1 MLYNHVNPK
10 GDKQVTFTEYLKTA
24 RDGDKNAYGML
35 CNDSADGLY
44 AIAYL
49 TLNTSE
55 DAEEAVRGAFSD
67 GFSAINRI
75 KDRGHLRAWLAREL
89 TKHIV
94 NRLKQYRA
102 EGEPTPEDTDAR
114 RIFSQ
119 LSGLDRLVCS
129 LSLTYGYDSHEISII
144 TGLTEEAVARKLEIS
159 DKKLGAQKAAVS
171 RCIMGCKAPESLYT
185 TEKPRLIPFNPP
197 PYVTQTIDINNEATE
212 TPSTAKKIEFSDIS
226 EKPHPAQEQMSATTH
241 ETPAETEISA
251 ENKAEK
257 IEFSD
262 ISEKTQPVQEQANTT
277 THETPAEAE
286 IPTENKAEKIEFSDI
301 SEKPQ
306 SVWEQA
312 SAETHETP
320 AEAEIP
326 TENKAEKIEFSDI
339 SEKPQSPQE
348 QTSAATH
355 ETPADAEIP
364 AENKAEKIEFSDIS
378 EKPHP
383 AQEQMSATTHETPA
397 EAEIPAENKAQ
408 SPQEQASAEKHSSPR
423 EIDARMFIGIISA
436 QHIKGGEFLQLM
448 GNTRISNSAYREI
461 EQNPNLTKERLITL
475 LEELGLTTADYYKLL
490 TAVKQRNGHIAHEND
505 SDTRSFTPEESAEL
519 QKKENETVRAAA
531 QPVPT
536 RANAEK
542 SEKPE
547 EVRPAKPRVIEPEDK
562 PSESVPKE
570 NADPLS
576 VTTILGSLGK
586 EPEEI
591 LPAKPRVIEPE
602 DKPSESVPKGNAD
615 PLSVT
620 TILGS
625 LGKEPEEV
633 RPAKPRVIEP
643 EDKPSESVPKEN
655 ADPLSVTTIL
665 GSLGKEPEEVRPA
678 KPRVIEPEDK
688 PSESV
693 PEKKAAEEPPEQ
705 PYRPDFDASSIA
717 LTTEIDEPIMPDEP
731 VAPAKPKV
739 LAPPEPPR
747 VENPLVTEINENEE
761 REKYKSNEFFY
772 DDNAYEAG
780 INNGKIIFCAVCAV
794 LLIAGSFGIRYAR
807 TGSFIPT
814 EKPAV
819 STDSP
824 ENSAEIDPSAI
835 VTDDDVKA
843 AVNKLTLREQKNN
856 LDEYYSGGA
865 YENPLKNDV
874 IEIGD
879 VMYLYSKN
887 TLRAVE
893 LNEENPALIGEAEL
907 SENGDFIGFTANE
920 KYVYAISETAQT
932 ETERKGVTVE
942 IYDEKLNLLNTY
954 KQDGSYDDILVGNE
968 TLTLFTSLNTFG
980 EENALPTYEFN
991 GKSCILT
998 REDIEI
1004 PENIA
1009 YNSFSVF
1016 GTISADEVRA
1026 QAVLGGYDSYA
1037 ITSRDSFTL
1046 LIPDFNKTYAL
1057 KYRIIGLNAELQS
1070 QESFDGECF
1079 GKNCADSSGN
1089 IFVTYDS
1096 AAGCTKIQKKINGE
1110 YVSIGSLGA
1119 GERLSGVSFSG
1130 DLVYIVTTSANGAA
1144 TLYCGDTSGSAL
1156 AEITPDPDAVYTR
1169 RLSGYKNDLIGLSA
1183 IAGENGERT
1192 GLRLN
1197 VYGYDGKLEELYGT
1211 DITVDEKTAPEYAR
1225 YLSGDA
1231 EKNSSLIAVG
1241 DGYVAVSC
1249 VYFDGV
1255 SEIER
1260 FLCFKDT
1267 GESFETAADIMLFDI
1282 QSDYRCLSIRN
1293 EILYIVTDSTI
1304 VTVDIESG
1312 NATGYFPYE
1321 K

>member
-55 DAEEAVRGAFSD
+55 DAEEAVRSAFSD

-102 EGEPTPEDTDAR
+102 EGEPAPEDTDAH

-129 LSLTYGYDSHEISII
+129 LKLTYGYDSHEISII
-144 TGLTEEAVARKLEIS
+144 TGLPEEAVARKLENS

-197 PYVTQTIDINNEATE
+197 PYVTQTIDINNEAAE

-226 EKPHPAQEQMSATTH
+226 EKPHPAQEQMSA
-241 ETPAETEISA
+241 AA
-251 ENKAEK
+251 LK
-257 IEFSD
+257 
-262 ISEKTQPVQEQANTT
+262 
-277 THETPAEAE
+277 TPAEAE

-306 SVWEQA
+306 SVQEQA
-312 SAETHETP
+312 SAAARETP
-320 AEAEIP
+320 AE
-326 TENKAEKIEFSDI
+326 T
-339 SEKPQSPQE
+339 
-348 QTSAATH
+348 
-355 ETPADAEIP
+355 EIP

-383 AQEQMSATTHETPA
+383 AQEQMSAATLETPA
-397 EAEIPAENKAQ
+397 ETEIPTENKAK
-408 SPQEQASAEKHSSPR
+408 STQEQASAEKHNAPR

-475 LEELGLTTADYYKLL
+475 LEESGLTTADYYKLL

-542 SEKPE
+542 AEKPE
-547 EVRPAKPRVIEPEDK
+547 EI
-562 PSESVPKE
+562 
-570 NADPLS
+570 
-576 VTTILGSLGK
+576 
-586 EPEEI
+586 
-591 LPAKPRVIEPE
+591 
-602 DKPSESVPKGNAD
+602 
-615 PLSVT
+615 
-620 TILGS
+620 
-625 LGKEPEEV
+625 
-633 RPAKPRVIEP
+633 
-643 EDKPSESVPKEN
+643 
-655 ADPLSVTTIL
+655 
-665 GSLGKEPEEVRPA
+665 RPA

-747 VENPLVTEINENEE
+747 VENPLVTEINENED

-772 DDNAYEAG
+772 DDNAYEPG
-780 INNGKIIFCAVCAV
+780 VNNGKIIFCAVCAV
-794 LLIAGSFGIRYAR
+794 LLIAGSFGIRYAQ
-807 TGSFIPT
+807 TGSFVPT

-856 LDEYYSGGA
+856 LDEYYSGRA

-874 IEIGD
+874 VEIGD

-920 KYVYAISETAQT
+920 KYVYALFETAQT
-932 ETERKGVTVE
+932 ETERKGVSVA

-968 TLTLFTSLNTFG
+968 TLTLFTLLNTFG
-980 EENALPTYEFN
+980 EENALPSYEFD

-1004 PENIA
+1004 PENVA
-1009 YNSFSVF
+1009 YNGFSVF

-1089 IFVTYDS
+1089 IFVAYDS

-1130 DLVYIVTTSANGAA
+1130 DLVYIVTTSADGTA

-1156 AEITPDPDAVYTR
+1156 AEITPDPDAVYTH
-1169 RLSGYKNDLIGLSA
+1169 RLSGYKNDLIGLLA

-1260 FLCFKDT
+1260 FLCFKDM
-1267 GESFETAADIMLFDI
+1267 GESFETSADIMLFDI

-1293 EILYIVTDSTI
+1293 GILYIVTDSTI

-1312 NATGYFPYE
+1312 NATGYFPYGE
-1321 K
+1321 

>member
-55 DAEEAVRGAFSD
+55 DAEEAVRSAFSD

-94 NRLKQYRA
+94 NRLKQYRT
-102 EGEPTPEDTDAR
+102 EGEPAPEDTDAH

-129 LSLTYGYDSHEISII
+129 LKLTYGYDSHEISII
-144 TGLTEEAVARKLEIS
+144 TGLPEEAVARKLENS

-197 PYVTQTIDINNEATE
+197 PYVTQTIDINNEAAE

-226 EKPHPAQEQMSATTH
+226 EKPHPAQEQMSA
-241 ETPAETEISA
+241 AA
-251 ENKAEK
+251 R
-257 IEFSD
+257 
-262 ISEKTQPVQEQANTT
+262 
-277 THETPAEAE
+277 ETPAEAE
-286 IPTENKAEKIEFSDI
+286 IT
-301 SEKPQ
+301 
-306 SVWEQA
+306 
-312 SAETHETP
+312 
-320 AEAEIP
+320 
-326 TENKAEKIEFSDI
+326 
-339 SEKPQSPQE
+339 
-348 QTSAATH
+348 
-355 ETPADAEIP
+355 

-383 AQEQMSATTHETPA
+383 AQEQMSAAARETPA
-397 EAEIPAENKAQ
+397 ETEIPAENKAEKIEFSDISEKPQ
-408 SPQEQASAEKHSSPR
+408 PPQEQMSAAALETPAETEIPTENKAKPPQEQASAEKHNAPR

-475 LEELGLTTADYYKLL
+475 LEESGLTTADYYKLL

-531 QPVPT
+531 RPVPT

-542 SEKPE
+542 AEKPE
-547 EVRPAKPRVIEPEDK
+547 EIRPAKPRVIEP
-562 PSESVPKE
+562 V
-570 NADPLS
+570 
-576 VTTILGSLGK
+576 
-586 EPEEI
+586 
-591 LPAKPRVIEPE
+591 
-602 DKPSESVPKGNAD
+602 
-615 PLSVT
+615 
-620 TILGS
+620 
-625 LGKEPEEV
+625 
-633 RPAKPRVIEP
+633 
-643 EDKPSESVPKEN
+643 DKPSESVPKEN

-678 KPRVIEPEDK
+678 KPRGIEPEDK

-705 PYRPDFDASSIA
+705 PYHPDFDASSIA

-747 VENPLVTEINENEE
+747 VENPLVTEINENED

-772 DDNAYEAG
+772 DDNAYEPG
-780 INNGKIIFCAVCAV
+780 VNNGKIIFCAVCAV
-794 LLIAGSFGIRYAR
+794 LLIAGSFGIRYAQ
-807 TGSFIPT
+807 TGSFVPT

-856 LDEYYSGGA
+856 LDEYYSGRA

-874 IEIGD
+874 VEIGD

-920 KYVYAISETAQT
+920 KYVYALFETAQT
-932 ETERKGVTVE
+932 ETERKGVSVA

-980 EENALPTYEFN
+980 EENALPSYEFD

-1004 PENIA
+1004 PENVA
-1009 YNSFSVF
+1009 YNGFSVF

-1089 IFVTYDS
+1089 IFVAYDS

-1110 YVSIGSLGA
+1110 YVSIGSLGE

-1130 DLVYIVTTSANGAA
+1130 DLVYIVTTSADGAA

-1156 AEITPDPDAVYTR
+1156 AEITPDPDAVYTH
-1169 RLSGYKNDLIGLSA
+1169 RLSGYKNDLIGLLA

-1197 VYGYDGKLEELYGT
+1197 VYGYAGKLEELYGT

-1267 GESFETAADIMLFDI
+1267 GEGFEAAADIMLFDI

-1293 EILYIVTDSTI
+1293 GILYIVTDSTI

-1312 NATGYFPYE
+1312 NATGYFPYGE
-1321 K
+1321 

>member
-55 DAEEAVRGAFSD
+55 DAEEAVRSAFSD

-102 EGEPTPEDTDAR
+102 EGEPTPEDTDAH

-129 LSLTYGYDSHEISII
+129 LKLTYGYDSHEISII
-144 TGLTEEAVARKLEIS
+144 TGLPEEAVARKLENS

-197 PYVTQTIDINNEATE
+197 PYVTQTIDINNEAAE

-226 EKPHPAQEQMSATTH
+226 EKPHPAQEQMSA
-241 ETPAETEISA
+241 AA
-251 ENKAEK
+251 LK
-257 IEFSD
+257 
-262 ISEKTQPVQEQANTT
+262 
-277 THETPAEAE
+277 TPAEAE

-306 SVWEQA
+306 SVQEQA
-312 SAETHETP
+312 SAAARETP
-320 AEAEIP
+320 AE
-326 TENKAEKIEFSDI
+326 T
-339 SEKPQSPQE
+339 
-348 QTSAATH
+348 
-355 ETPADAEIP
+355 EIP

-383 AQEQMSATTHETPA
+383 AQEQMSAATLETPA
-397 EAEIPAENKAQ
+397 ETEIPTENKAK
-408 SPQEQASAEKHSSPR
+408 STQEQASAEKHNAPR

-475 LEELGLTTADYYKLL
+475 LEESGLTTADYYKLL

-542 SEKPE
+542 AEKPE
-547 EVRPAKPRVIEPEDK
+547 EI
-562 PSESVPKE
+562 
-570 NADPLS
+570 
-576 VTTILGSLGK
+576 
-586 EPEEI
+586 
-591 LPAKPRVIEPE
+591 
-602 DKPSESVPKGNAD
+602 
-615 PLSVT
+615 
-620 TILGS
+620 
-625 LGKEPEEV
+625 
-633 RPAKPRVIEP
+633 
-643 EDKPSESVPKEN
+643 
-655 ADPLSVTTIL
+655 
-665 GSLGKEPEEVRPA
+665 RPA

-747 VENPLVTEINENEE
+747 VENPLVTEINENED

-772 DDNAYEAG
+772 DDNAYEPG
-780 INNGKIIFCAVCAV
+780 VNNGKIIFCAVCAV
-794 LLIAGSFGIRYAR
+794 LLIAGSFGIRYAQ
-807 TGSFIPT
+807 TGSFVPT

-856 LDEYYSGGA
+856 LDEYYSGRA

-874 IEIGD
+874 VEIGD

-920 KYVYAISETAQT
+920 KYVYALFETAQS
-932 ETERKGVTVE
+932 ETERKGVSVA

-968 TLTLFTSLNTFG
+968 TLTLFTLLNTFG
-980 EENALPTYEFN
+980 EENALPSYEFD

-1004 PENIA
+1004 PENVA
-1009 YNSFSVF
+1009 YNGFSVF

-1089 IFVTYDS
+1089 IFVAYDS

-1130 DLVYIVTTSANGAA
+1130 DLVYIVTTSADGTA

-1156 AEITPDPDAVYTR
+1156 AEITPDPDAVYTH
-1169 RLSGYKNDLIGLSA
+1169 RLSGYKNDLIGLLA

-1260 FLCFKDT
+1260 FLCFKDM
-1267 GESFETAADIMLFDI
+1267 GESFETSADIMLFDI

-1293 EILYIVTDSTI
+1293 GILYIVTDSTI

-1312 NATGYFPYE
+1312 NATGYFPYGE
-1321 K
+1321 

>member
-55 DAEEAVRGAFSD
+55 DAEEAVRSAFSD

-102 EGEPTPEDTDAR
+102 EGEPAPEDTDAH

-129 LSLTYGYDSHEISII
+129 LKLTYGYDSHEISII
-144 TGLTEEAVARKLEIS
+144 TGLPEEAVARKLENS
-159 DKKLGAQKAAVS
+159 DKKLGAQEAAVS

-197 PYVTQTIDINNEATE
+197 PYVTQTIDINNEAAE

-226 EKPHPAQEQMSATTH
+226 EKPQPAQEQMSAVAR
-241 ETPAETEISA
+241 ETPAET
-251 ENKAEK
+251 K
-257 IEFSD
+257 
-262 ISEKTQPVQEQANTT
+262 
-277 THETPAEAE
+277 
-286 IPTENKAEKIEFSDI
+286 
-301 SEKPQ
+301 
-306 SVWEQA
+306 
-312 SAETHETP
+312 
-320 AEAEIP
+320 
-326 TENKAEKIEFSDI
+326 
-339 SEKPQSPQE
+339 
-348 QTSAATH
+348 
-355 ETPADAEIP
+355 IP

-383 AQEQMSATTHETPA
+383 AQEQMSAAARETPTETEIPTENKSEKIEFSDISEKPQPPQNQANAAALETPA
-397 EAEIPAENKAQ
+397 ETEIPTENKAK
-408 SPQEQASAEKHSSPR
+408 STQEQASAEKHNAPR

-475 LEELGLTTADYYKLL
+475 LEESGLTTADYYKLL

-542 SEKPE
+542 AEKPE

-591 LPAKPRVIEPE
+591 
-602 DKPSESVPKGNAD
+602 
-615 PLSVT
+615 
-620 TILGS
+620 
-625 LGKEPEEV
+625 

-643 EDKPSESVPKEN
+643 VDKPSESVPKEN

-665 GSLGKEPEEVRPA
+665 GSLGKEPEEIRPA

-739 LAPPEPPR
+739 LAPPGPPR
-747 VENPLVTEINENEE
+747 VENPLVTEINENED

-772 DDNAYEAG
+772 DDNAYEPG
-780 INNGKIIFCAVCAV
+780 VNNGKIIFCAVCAV
-794 LLIAGSFGIRYAR
+794 LLIVGSFGIRYAQ
-807 TGSFIPT
+807 TGSFVPT

-856 LDEYYSGGA
+856 LDEYYSGRA

-874 IEIGD
+874 VEIGD

-920 KYVYAISETAQT
+920 KYVYALSETAQT
-932 ETERKGVTVE
+932 ETERKGVSVA

-968 TLTLFTSLNTFG
+968 TLTLFTLLNTFG
-980 EENALPTYEFN
+980 EENALPSYEFD

-1004 PENIA
+1004 PENVA
-1009 YNSFSVF
+1009 YNGFSVF

-1046 LIPDFNKTYAL
+1046 LIPDFNKTYTL

-1089 IFVTYDS
+1089 IFVAYDS

-1110 YVSIGSLGA
+1110 YVSIGSLGE

-1130 DLVYIVTTSANGAA
+1130 DLVYIVTTSADGAA

-1156 AEITPDPDAVYTR
+1156 AEITPDPDAVYTH
-1169 RLSGYKNDLIGLSA
+1169 RLSGYKNDLIGLLA

-1267 GESFETAADIMLFDI
+1267 GEGFEAAADIMLFDI

-1293 EILYIVTDSTI
+1293 GILYIVTDSTI

-1312 NATGYFPYE
+1312 YATGYFPYGE
-1321 K
+1321 

>member
-55 DAEEAVRGAFSD
+55 DAEEAVRSAFSD

-102 EGEPTPEDTDAR
+102 EGEPAPEDTDAH

-129 LSLTYGYDSHEISII
+129 LKLTYGYDSHEISII
-144 TGLTEEAVARKLEIS
+144 TGLPEEAVARKLENS

-197 PYVTQTIDINNEATE
+197 PYVTQTIDIDNEAAE

-226 EKPHPAQEQMSATTH
+226 EKPHPAQEQMSAAAL
-241 ETPAETEISA
+241 ETPAETEIPA

-262 ISEKTQPVQEQANTT
+262 ISEKPQPAQKQMSAAAR
-277 THETPAEAE
+277 ETPAEAE

-306 SVWEQA
+306 PPQEQM
-312 SAETHETP
+312 SAAARETP
-320 AEAEIP
+320 TETEIP
-326 TENKAEKIEFSDI
+326 TENKAKKIEFSDISEKPQPAQKQMSAAALKTPAETEIPTENKTEKIEFSDI
-339 SEKPQSPQE
+339 SEKPQPV
-348 QTSAATH
+348 
-355 ETPADAEIP
+355 
-364 AENKAEKIEFSDIS
+364 
-378 EKPHP
+378 
-383 AQEQMSATTHETPA
+383 
-397 EAEIPAENKAQ
+397 
-408 SPQEQASAEKHSSPR
+408 QEQASAEKHSAPR

-475 LEELGLTTADYYKLL
+475 LEESGLTTADYYKLL

-542 SEKPE
+542 AEKPE
-547 EVRPAKPRVIEPEDK
+547 EIRPAKPRVIEPEDKPSESVPKKNANPLSVTTILGSLGKEPEEIRPAKPRVIEPEDK

-591 LPAKPRVIEPE
+591 
-602 DKPSESVPKGNAD
+602 
-615 PLSVT
+615 
-620 TILGS
+620 
-625 LGKEPEEV
+625 

-643 EDKPSESVPKEN
+643 VDKPSESVPKEN

-693 PEKKAAEEPPEQ
+693 PEKKAAEEPTEQ

-747 VENPLVTEINENEE
+747 VENPLVTEINENED

-772 DDNAYEAG
+772 DDNAYEPG
-780 INNGKIIFCAVCAV
+780 VNNGKIIFCAGCAV
-794 LLIAGSFGIRYAR
+794 LLIAGSFGIRYAQ

-835 VTDDDVKA
+835 VTNDDVKA

-856 LDEYYSGGA
+856 LDEYYSGRA

-874 IEIGD
+874 VEIGD

-932 ETERKGVTVE
+932 ETERKGVSVA

-980 EENALPTYEFN
+980 EENALPSYEFN

-1004 PENIA
+1004 PENVA
-1009 YNSFSVF
+1009 YNGFSVF

-1037 ITSRDSFTL
+1037 VTSRDSFTL

-1070 QESFDGECF
+1070 QESFNGECF
-1079 GKNCADSSGN
+1079 GKSCADSSGN
-1089 IFVTYDS
+1089 IFVAYDS

-1110 YVSIGSLGA
+1110 YVSIGSLGE

-1130 DLVYIVTTSANGAA
+1130 GLVYIVTTSADGAA

-1156 AEITPDPDAVYTR
+1156 AEITPDPDAVYTH
-1169 RLSGYKNDLIGLSA
+1169 RLSGYKNDLIGLLA

-1267 GESFETAADIMLFDI
+1267 GEGFEAAADIMLFDI

-1293 EILYIVTDSTI
+1293 GILYIVTDSTI

-1312 NATGYFPYE
+1312 NATGYFPYGE
-1321 K
+1321 

>member
-55 DAEEAVRGAFSD
+55 DAEEAVRSAFSD

-102 EGEPTPEDTDAR
+102 EGEPAPEDTDAH

-129 LSLTYGYDSHEISII
+129 LKLTYGYDSHEISII
-144 TGLTEEAVARKLEIS
+144 TGLPEEAVARKLENS

-197 PYVTQTIDINNEATE
+197 PYVTQTIDINNEAAE

-226 EKPHPAQEQMSATTH
+226 EKPHPAQEQMSA
-241 ETPAETEISA
+241 AA
-251 ENKAEK
+251 LK
-257 IEFSD
+257 
-262 ISEKTQPVQEQANTT
+262 
-277 THETPAEAE
+277 TPAEAE

-306 SVWEQA
+306 SVQEQA
-312 SAETHETP
+312 SAAARETP
-320 AEAEIP
+320 AETEIP

-339 SEKPQSPQE
+339 SEKPQPAQE
-348 QTSAATH
+348 QMSAAAR
-355 ETPADAEIP
+355 ETPAETEIP

-383 AQEQMSATTHETPA
+383 AQEQMSAATLETPA
-397 EAEIPAENKAQ
+397 ETEIPTENKAK
-408 SPQEQASAEKHSSPR
+408 STQEQASAEKHNAPR

-475 LEELGLTTADYYKLL
+475 LEESGLTTADYYKLL

-542 SEKPE
+542 AEKPE
-547 EVRPAKPRVIEPEDK
+547 EIRPAKPRVIEPEDK
-562 PSESVPKE
+562 PSESVPK
-570 NADPLS
+570 
-576 VTTILGSLGK
+576 K
-586 EPEEI
+586 
-591 LPAKPRVIEPE
+591 
-602 DKPSESVPKGNAD
+602 NAD

-643 EDKPSESVPKEN
+643 EDKPSESVPKAN

-665 GSLGKEPEEVRPA
+665 GSLGKEPEEIRPA

-747 VENPLVTEINENEE
+747 VENPLVTEINENED

-772 DDNAYEAG
+772 DDNAYEPG
-780 INNGKIIFCAVCAV
+780 VNNGKIIFCAVCAV
-794 LLIAGSFGIRYAR
+794 LLIAGSFGIRYAQ
-807 TGSFIPT
+807 TGSFVPT

-856 LDEYYSGGA
+856 LDEYYSGRA

-874 IEIGD
+874 VEIGD

-920 KYVYAISETAQT
+920 KYVYALFETAQT
-932 ETERKGVTVE
+932 ETERKGVSVA

-968 TLTLFTSLNTFG
+968 TLTLFTLLNTFG
-980 EENALPTYEFN
+980 EENALPSYEFD

-1004 PENIA
+1004 PENVA
-1009 YNSFSVF
+1009 YNGFSVF

-1089 IFVTYDS
+1089 IFVAYDS

-1130 DLVYIVTTSANGAA
+1130 DLVYIVTTSADGTA

-1156 AEITPDPDAVYTR
+1156 AEITPDPDAVYTH
-1169 RLSGYKNDLIGLSA
+1169 RLSGYKNDLIGLLA

-1260 FLCFKDT
+1260 FLCFKDM
-1267 GESFETAADIMLFDI
+1267 GESFETSADIMLFDI

-1293 EILYIVTDSTI
+1293 GILYIVTDSTI

-1312 NATGYFPYE
+1312 NATGYFPYGE
-1321 K
+1321 

>member
-55 DAEEAVRGAFSD
+55 DAEEAVRSAFSD

-94 NRLKQYRA
+94 NRLKQYRT
-102 EGEPTPEDTDAR
+102 EGEPAPEDTDAH

-129 LSLTYGYDSHEISII
+129 LKLTYGYDSHEISII
-144 TGLTEEAVARKLEIS
+144 TGLPEEAVARKLENS

-197 PYVTQTIDINNEATE
+197 PYVTQTIDINNEAAE

-226 EKPHPAQEQMSATTH
+226 EKPHPAQEQMSAAAR
-241 ETPAETEISA
+241 ETPAET
-251 ENKAEK
+251 
-257 IEFSD
+257 
-262 ISEKTQPVQEQANTT
+262 
-277 THETPAEAE
+277 
-286 IPTENKAEKIEFSDI
+286 
-301 SEKPQ
+301 
-306 SVWEQA
+306 
-312 SAETHETP
+312 
-320 AEAEIP
+320 
-326 TENKAEKIEFSDI
+326 
-339 SEKPQSPQE
+339 
-348 QTSAATH
+348 
-355 ETPADAEIP
+355 EIP

-378 EKPHP
+378 EKPQP
-383 AQEQMSATTHETPA
+383 PQEQMSAAALETPA
-397 EAEIPAENKAQ
+397 ETEIPTENKAKP
-408 SPQEQASAEKHSSPR
+408 PQEQASAEKHNAPR

-475 LEELGLTTADYYKLL
+475 LEESGLTTADYYKLL

-542 SEKPE
+542 AEKPE
-547 EVRPAKPRVIEPEDK
+547 EI
-562 PSESVPKE
+562 
-570 NADPLS
+570 
-576 VTTILGSLGK
+576 
-586 EPEEI
+586 
-591 LPAKPRVIEPE
+591 
-602 DKPSESVPKGNAD
+602 
-615 PLSVT
+615 
-620 TILGS
+620 
-625 LGKEPEEV
+625 

-747 VENPLVTEINENEE
+747 VENPLVTEINENED

-772 DDNAYEAG
+772 DDNAYEPG
-780 INNGKIIFCAVCAV
+780 VNNGKIIFCAVCAV
-794 LLIAGSFGIRYAR
+794 LLIAGSFGIRYAQ
-807 TGSFIPT
+807 TGSFVPT

-856 LDEYYSGGA
+856 LDEYYSGRA

-874 IEIGD
+874 VEIGE

-920 KYVYAISETAQT
+920 KYVYALFETAQT
-932 ETERKGVTVE
+932 ETERKGVSVA

-968 TLTLFTSLNTFG
+968 TLTLFTLLNTFG
-980 EENALPTYEFN
+980 EENALPSYEFD

-1004 PENIA
+1004 PENVA
-1009 YNSFSVF
+1009 YNGFSVF

-1046 LIPDFNKTYAL
+1046 LIPDFNKTYTL

-1089 IFVTYDS
+1089 IFVAYDS

-1110 YVSIGSLGA
+1110 YVSIGSLGE

-1130 DLVYIVTTSANGAA
+1130 DLVYIVTTSADGAA

-1156 AEITPDPDAVYTR
+1156 AEITPDTDAVYTH
-1169 RLSGYKNDLIGLSA
+1169 RLSGYKNDLIGLLA

-1267 GESFETAADIMLFDI
+1267 GEGFEAAADIMLFDI

-1293 EILYIVTDSTI
+1293 GILYIVTDSTI

-1312 NATGYFPYE
+1312 NATGYFPYGE
-1321 K
+1321 

>member
-55 DAEEAVRGAFSD
+55 DAEEAVRSAFSD

-102 EGEPTPEDTDAR
+102 EGEPAPEDTDAH

-129 LSLTYGYDSHEISII
+129 LKLTYGYDSHEISII
-144 TGLTEEAVARKLEIS
+144 TGLPEEAVARKLENS

-197 PYVTQTIDINNEATE
+197 PYVTQTIDINNEAAE

-226 EKPHPAQEQMSATTH
+226 EKPHPAQEQMSA
-241 ETPAETEISA
+241 AA
-251 ENKAEK
+251 LK
-257 IEFSD
+257 
-262 ISEKTQPVQEQANTT
+262 
-277 THETPAEAE
+277 TPAEAE

-306 SVWEQA
+306 PAQEQM
-312 SAETHETP
+312 SAATLETP
-320 AEAEIP
+320 AETEIP

-339 SEKPQSPQE
+339 SEKPQPAQE
-348 QTSAATH
+348 QMSAAAR
-355 ETPADAEIP
+355 ETPAETEIP

-383 AQEQMSATTHETPA
+383 AQEQMSAATLETPA
-397 EAEIPAENKAQ
+397 ETEIPTENKAK
-408 SPQEQASAEKHSSPR
+408 STQEQASAEKHNAPR

-475 LEELGLTTADYYKLL
+475 LEESGLTTADYYKLL

-542 SEKPE
+542 AEKPE
-547 EVRPAKPRVIEPEDK
+547 EIRPAKPRVIEP
-562 PSESVPKE
+562 V
-570 NADPLS
+570 
-576 VTTILGSLGK
+576 
-586 EPEEI
+586 
-591 LPAKPRVIEPE
+591 
-602 DKPSESVPKGNAD
+602 
-615 PLSVT
+615 
-620 TILGS
+620 
-625 LGKEPEEV
+625 
-633 RPAKPRVIEP
+633 
-643 EDKPSESVPKEN
+643 DKPSESVPKEN

-747 VENPLVTEINENEE
+747 VENPLVTEINENED

-772 DDNAYEAG
+772 DDNAYEPG
-780 INNGKIIFCAVCAV
+780 VNNGKIIFCAVCAV
-794 LLIAGSFGIRYAR
+794 LLIAGSFGIRYAQ
-807 TGSFIPT
+807 TGSFVPT

-856 LDEYYSGGA
+856 LDEYYSGRA

-874 IEIGD
+874 VEIGD
-879 VMYLYSKN
+879 VMYLYSQN

-920 KYVYAISETAQT
+920 KYVYALFETAQS
-932 ETERKGVTVE
+932 ETERKGVSVA

-968 TLTLFTSLNTFG
+968 TLTLFTLLNTFG
-980 EENALPTYEFN
+980 EENALPSYEFN

-1004 PENIA
+1004 PENVA
-1009 YNSFSVF
+1009 YNGFSVF

-1037 ITSRDSFTL
+1037 VTSRDSFTL

-1070 QESFDGECF
+1070 QESFNGECF
-1079 GKNCADSSGN
+1079 GKSCADSSGN
-1089 IFVTYDS
+1089 IFVAYDS

-1130 DLVYIVTTSANGAA
+1130 DLVYIVTTSADGAA

-1156 AEITPDPDAVYTR
+1156 AEITPDPDAVYTH
-1169 RLSGYKNDLIGLSA
+1169 RLSGYKNDLIGLLA

-1231 EKNSSLIAVG
+1231 EKNSSFIAVG

-1267 GESFETAADIMLFDI
+1267 GEGFEAAADIMLFDI

-1293 EILYIVTDSTI
+1293 GILYIVTDSTI

-1312 NATGYFPYE
+1312 NATGYFPYGE
-1321 K
+1321 

>member
-10 GDKQVTFTEYLKTA
+10 GDKQVTFTEYIKTA

-55 DAEEAVRGAFSD
+55 DAEEAVRSAFSD

-102 EGEPTPEDTDAR
+102 EGEPAPEDTDAH

-129 LSLTYGYDSHEISII
+129 LKLTYGYDSHEISII
-144 TGLTEEAVARKLEIS
+144 TGLPEEAVARKLENS

-197 PYVTQTIDINNEATE
+197 PYVTQTIDIDNEAAE

-226 EKPHPAQEQMSATTH
+226 EKPHPAQEQANAAAL
-241 ETPAETEISA
+241 ETPAET
-251 ENKAEK
+251 
-257 IEFSD
+257 
-262 ISEKTQPVQEQANTT
+262 
-277 THETPAEAE
+277 E

-306 SVWEQA
+306 PAQEQM
-312 SAETHETP
+312 SAAALETP
-320 AEAEIP
+320 AEAEI
-326 TENKAEKIEFSDI
+326 T
-339 SEKPQSPQE
+339 
-348 QTSAATH
+348 
-355 ETPADAEIP
+355 
-364 AENKAEKIEFSDIS
+364 AENKAKS
-378 EKPHP
+378 
-383 AQEQMSATTHETPA
+383 T
-397 EAEIPAENKAQ
+397 
-408 SPQEQASAEKHSSPR
+408 QEQASAEKHNAPR

-475 LEELGLTTADYYKLL
+475 LEESGLTTADYYKLL

-547 EVRPAKPRVIEPEDK
+547 EI
-562 PSESVPKE
+562 
-570 NADPLS
+570 
-576 VTTILGSLGK
+576 
-586 EPEEI
+586 
-591 LPAKPRVIEPE
+591 
-602 DKPSESVPKGNAD
+602 
-615 PLSVT
+615 
-620 TILGS
+620 
-625 LGKEPEEV
+625 

-747 VENPLVTEINENEE
+747 VENPLVTEINENGD

-772 DDNAYEAG
+772 DDNAYEPG
-780 INNGKIIFCAVCAV
+780 VNNGKIIFCAVCAV
-794 LLIAGSFGIRYAR
+794 LLIAGSFGIRYAQ
-807 TGSFIPT
+807 TGSFVPT

-824 ENSAEIDPSAI
+824 ENPAEIDPSAI

-843 AVNKLTLREQKNN
+843 TVNKLTLREQKNN
-856 LDEYYSGGA
+856 LDEYYSGRA

-874 IEIGD
+874 VEIGD

-920 KYVYAISETAQT
+920 KYVYALSETAQS
-932 ETERKGVTVE
+932 ETERKGVSVA

-980 EENALPTYEFN
+980 EENALPSYEFD

-1004 PENIA
+1004 PENVA
-1009 YNSFSVF
+1009 YNGFSVF
-1016 GTISADEVRA
+1016 GTISADEVRT

-1089 IFVTYDS
+1089 IFVAYDS

-1110 YVSIGSLGA
+1110 YVSIGSLGE

-1130 DLVYIVTTSANGAA
+1130 DLVYIVTTSADGAA

-1156 AEITPDPDAVYTR
+1156 AEITPDPDAVYTH
-1169 RLSGYKNDLIGLSA
+1169 RLSGYKNDLIGLLA

-1267 GESFETAADIMLFDI
+1267 GEGFEAAADIMLFDI

-1293 EILYIVTDSTI
+1293 GILYIVTDSTI

-1312 NATGYFPYE
+1312 YATGYFPYGE
-1321 K
+1321 

>member
-55 DAEEAVRGAFSD
+55 DAEEAVRSAFSD

-102 EGEPTPEDTDAR
+102 EGEPAPEDTDAH

-129 LSLTYGYDSHEISII
+129 LKLTYGYDSHEISII
-144 TGLTEEAVARKLEIS
+144 TGLPEEAVARKLENS

-197 PYVTQTIDINNEATE
+197 PYVTQTIDINNEAAE

-226 EKPHPAQEQMSATTH
+226 EKPHPAQEQMSA
-241 ETPAETEISA
+241 AA
-251 ENKAEK
+251 LK
-257 IEFSD
+257 
-262 ISEKTQPVQEQANTT
+262 
-277 THETPAEAE
+277 TPAEAE

-306 SVWEQA
+306 PAQEQM
-312 SAETHETP
+312 SAATLETP
-320 AEAEIP
+320 AETEIP

-339 SEKPQSPQE
+339 SEKPQPAQE
-348 QTSAATH
+348 QMSAAAR
-355 ETPADAEIP
+355 ETPAETEIP

-383 AQEQMSATTHETPA
+383 AQEQMSAATLETPA
-397 EAEIPAENKAQ
+397 ETEIPTENKAK
-408 SPQEQASAEKHSSPR
+408 STQEQASAEKHNAPR

-475 LEELGLTTADYYKLL
+475 LEESGLTTADYYKLL

-542 SEKPE
+542 AEKPE
-547 EVRPAKPRVIEPEDK
+547 EIRPAKPRVIEP
-562 PSESVPKE
+562 V
-570 NADPLS
+570 
-576 VTTILGSLGK
+576 
-586 EPEEI
+586 
-591 LPAKPRVIEPE
+591 
-602 DKPSESVPKGNAD
+602 
-615 PLSVT
+615 
-620 TILGS
+620 
-625 LGKEPEEV
+625 
-633 RPAKPRVIEP
+633 
-643 EDKPSESVPKEN
+643 DKPSESVPKEN

-747 VENPLVTEINENEE
+747 VENPLVTEINENED

-772 DDNAYEAG
+772 DDNAYEPG
-780 INNGKIIFCAVCAV
+780 VNNGKIIFCAVCAV
-794 LLIAGSFGIRYAR
+794 LLIAGSFGIRYAQ
-807 TGSFIPT
+807 TGSFVPT

-856 LDEYYSGGA
+856 LDEYYSGRA

-874 IEIGD
+874 VEIGD

-920 KYVYAISETAQT
+920 KYVYALFETAQS
-932 ETERKGVTVE
+932 ETERKGVSVA

-968 TLTLFTSLNTFG
+968 TLTLFTLLNTFG
-980 EENALPTYEFN
+980 EENALPSYEFD

-1004 PENIA
+1004 PENVA
-1009 YNSFSVF
+1009 YNGFSVF

-1089 IFVTYDS
+1089 IFVAYDS

-1130 DLVYIVTTSANGAA
+1130 DLVYIVTTSADGTA

-1156 AEITPDPDAVYTR
+1156 AEITPDPDAVYTH
-1169 RLSGYKNDLIGLSA
+1169 RLSGYKNDLIGLLA

-1260 FLCFKDT
+1260 FLCFKDM
-1267 GESFETAADIMLFDI
+1267 GESFETSADIMLFDI

-1293 EILYIVTDSTI
+1293 GILYIVTDSTI

-1312 NATGYFPYE
+1312 NATGYFPYGE
-1321 K
+1321 

>member
-55 DAEEAVRGAFSD
+55 DAEEAVRSAFSD

-102 EGEPTPEDTDAR
+102 EGEPAPEDTDAH

-129 LSLTYGYDSHEISII
+129 LKLTYGYDSHEISII
-144 TGLTEEAVARKLEIS
+144 TGLPEEAVARKLENS

-197 PYVTQTIDINNEATE
+197 PYVTQTIDIDNEAAE

-226 EKPHPAQEQMSATTH
+226 EKPQPAQEQMSA
-241 ETPAETEISA
+241 AA
-251 ENKAEK
+251 R
-257 IEFSD
+257 
-262 ISEKTQPVQEQANTT
+262 
-277 THETPAEAE
+277 ETPAEAE
-286 IPTENKAEKIEFSDI
+286 ITAENKAEKIEFSDI

-306 SVWEQA
+306 PPQEQA
-312 SAETHETP
+312 NAAALETP
-320 AEAEIP
+320 AE
-326 TENKAEKIEFSDI
+326 T
-339 SEKPQSPQE
+339 
-348 QTSAATH
+348 
-355 ETPADAEIP
+355 EIP

-383 AQEQMSATTHETPA
+383 AQEQMSAAALKTPA
-397 EAEIPAENKAQ
+397 ETEIPTKNKAEKIEFSDISEKPQ
-408 SPQEQASAEKHSSPR
+408 PPQEQASAEKHNAPR

-475 LEELGLTTADYYKLL
+475 LEESGLTTADYYKLL

-519 QKKENETVRAAA
+519 QKKENETVHAAA

-547 EVRPAKPRVIEPEDK
+547 EIRPAKPRVIEP
-562 PSESVPKE
+562 V
-570 NADPLS
+570 
-576 VTTILGSLGK
+576 
-586 EPEEI
+586 
-591 LPAKPRVIEPE
+591 
-602 DKPSESVPKGNAD
+602 
-615 PLSVT
+615 
-620 TILGS
+620 
-625 LGKEPEEV
+625 
-633 RPAKPRVIEP
+633 
-643 EDKPSESVPKEN
+643 DKPSESVPKEN

-747 VENPLVTEINENEE
+747 VENPLVTEINENED

-772 DDNAYEAG
+772 DDNAYEPG
-780 INNGKIIFCAVCAV
+780 VNNGKIIFCAVCAV
-794 LLIAGSFGIRYAR
+794 LLIAGSFGIRYAQ
-807 TGSFIPT
+807 TGSFVPT

-856 LDEYYSGGA
+856 LDEYYSGRA

-874 IEIGD
+874 VEIGD

-920 KYVYAISETAQT
+920 KYVYVLSETTQS
-932 ETERKGVTVE
+932 ETERKGVSVA

-968 TLTLFTSLNTFG
+968 TLTLFTLLNTFG
-980 EENALPTYEFN
+980 EENALPSYEFD

-1004 PENIA
+1004 PENVA
-1009 YNSFSVF
+1009 YNGFSVF

-1037 ITSRDSFTL
+1037 VTSRDSFTL

-1070 QESFDGECF
+1070 QESFNGECF
-1079 GKNCADSSGN
+1079 GKSCADSSGN
-1089 IFVTYDS
+1089 IFVAYDS

-1110 YVSIGSLGA
+1110 YVSIGSLGE

-1130 DLVYIVTTSANGAA
+1130 GLVYIVTTSADGAA

-1156 AEITPDPDAVYTR
+1156 AEITPDPDAVYTH
-1169 RLSGYKNDLIGLSA
+1169 RLSGYKNDLIGLLA

-1267 GESFETAADIMLFDI
+1267 GEGFESAADIMLFDI

-1293 EILYIVTDSTI
+1293 GILYIVTDSTI

-1312 NATGYFPYE
+1312 NATGYFPYGE
-1321 K
+1321 

>member
-55 DAEEAVRGAFSD
+55 DAEEAVRSAFSD

-102 EGEPTPEDTDAR
+102 EGEPAPEDTDAH

-129 LSLTYGYDSHEISII
+129 LKLTYGYDSHEISII
-144 TGLTEEAVARKLEIS
+144 TGLPEEAVARKLENS

-197 PYVTQTIDINNEATE
+197 PYVTQTIDINNEAAE

-226 EKPHPAQEQMSATTH
+226 EKPHPAQEQMSA
-241 ETPAETEISA
+241 AA
-251 ENKAEK
+251 LK
-257 IEFSD
+257 
-262 ISEKTQPVQEQANTT
+262 
-277 THETPAEAE
+277 TPAEAE

-306 SVWEQA
+306 PAQEQM
-312 SAETHETP
+312 SAATLETP
-320 AEAEIP
+320 AETEIP
-326 TENKAEKIEFSDI
+326 TENKAKS
-339 SEKPQSPQE
+339 
-348 QTSAATH
+348 T
-355 ETPADAEIP
+355 
-364 AENKAEKIEFSDIS
+364 
-378 EKPHP
+378 
-383 AQEQMSATTHETPA
+383 
-397 EAEIPAENKAQ
+397 
-408 SPQEQASAEKHSSPR
+408 QEQASAEKHNAPR

-475 LEELGLTTADYYKLL
+475 LEESGLTTADYYKLL

-542 SEKPE
+542 AEKPE
-547 EVRPAKPRVIEPEDK
+547 EIRPAKPRVIEP
-562 PSESVPKE
+562 V
-570 NADPLS
+570 
-576 VTTILGSLGK
+576 
-586 EPEEI
+586 
-591 LPAKPRVIEPE
+591 
-602 DKPSESVPKGNAD
+602 
-615 PLSVT
+615 
-620 TILGS
+620 
-625 LGKEPEEV
+625 
-633 RPAKPRVIEP
+633 
-643 EDKPSESVPKEN
+643 DKPSESVPKEN

-747 VENPLVTEINENEE
+747 VENPLVTEINENED

-772 DDNAYEAG
+772 DDNAYEPG
-780 INNGKIIFCAVCAV
+780 VNNGKIIFCAVCAV
-794 LLIAGSFGIRYAR
+794 LLIAGSFGIRYAQ
-807 TGSFIPT
+807 TGSFVPT

-856 LDEYYSGGA
+856 LDEYYSGRA

-874 IEIGD
+874 VEIGD

-920 KYVYAISETAQT
+920 KYVYALFETAQS
-932 ETERKGVTVE
+932 ETERKGVSVA

-968 TLTLFTSLNTFG
+968 TLTLFTLLNTFG
-980 EENALPTYEFN
+980 EENALPSYEFD

-1004 PENIA
+1004 PENVA
-1009 YNSFSVF
+1009 YNGFSVF

-1089 IFVTYDS
+1089 IFVAYDS

-1130 DLVYIVTTSANGAA
+1130 DLVYIVTTSADGTA

-1156 AEITPDPDAVYTR
+1156 AEITPDPDAVYTH
-1169 RLSGYKNDLIGLSA
+1169 RLSGYKNDLIGLLA

-1260 FLCFKDT
+1260 FLCFKDM
-1267 GESFETAADIMLFDI
+1267 GESFETSADIMLFDI

-1293 EILYIVTDSTI
+1293 GILYIVTDSTI

-1312 NATGYFPYE
+1312 NATGYFPYGE
-1321 K
+1321 

>member
-55 DAEEAVRGAFSD
+55 DAEEAVRSAFSD

-102 EGEPTPEDTDAR
+102 EGEPAPEDTDAH

-129 LSLTYGYDSHEISII
+129 LKLTYGYDSHEISII
-144 TGLTEEAVARKLEIS
+144 TGLPEEAVARKLENS

-197 PYVTQTIDINNEATE
+197 PYVTQTIDINNEAAE
-212 TPSTAKKIEFSDIS
+212 TPSTAKD
-226 EKPHPAQEQMSATTH
+226 
-241 ETPAETEISA
+241 
-251 ENKAEK
+251 
-257 IEFSD
+257 
-262 ISEKTQPVQEQANTT
+262 
-277 THETPAEAE
+277 
-286 IPTENKAEKIEFSDI
+286 IEFSDI

-306 SVWEQA
+306 PAQEQM
-312 SAETHETP
+312 SAATLETP
-320 AEAEIP
+320 AE
-326 TENKAEKIEFSDI
+326 
-339 SEKPQSPQE
+339 
-348 QTSAATH
+348 
-355 ETPADAEIP
+355 AEIP

-378 EKPHP
+378 EKPQP
-383 AQEQMSATTHETPA
+383 PQEQANAAALETPA
-397 EAEIPAENKAQ
+397 ETEIPTENKAKA
-408 SPQEQASAEKHSSPR
+408 PQEQASAEKHNAPR

-475 LEELGLTTADYYKLL
+475 LEESGLTTADYYKLL

-531 QPVPT
+531 RPVPT

-542 SEKPE
+542 AEKPE
-547 EVRPAKPRVIEPEDK
+547 EIRPAKPRVIEPVDK

-591 LPAKPRVIEPE
+591 
-602 DKPSESVPKGNAD
+602 
-615 PLSVT
+615 
-620 TILGS
+620 
-625 LGKEPEEV
+625 

-747 VENPLVTEINENEE
+747 VENPLVTEINENED

-772 DDNAYEAG
+772 DDNAYEPG
-780 INNGKIIFCAVCAV
+780 VNNGKIIFCAVCAV
-794 LLIAGSFGIRYAR
+794 LLIAGSFGIRYAQ
-807 TGSFIPT
+807 TGSFVPT

-856 LDEYYSGGA
+856 LDEYYSGRA

-874 IEIGD
+874 VEIGD

-920 KYVYAISETAQT
+920 KYVYALSETAQS
-932 ETERKGVTVE
+932 ETERKGVSVA

-980 EENALPTYEFN
+980 EENALPSYEFD

-1004 PENIA
+1004 PENVA
-1009 YNSFSVF
+1009 YNGFSVF
-1016 GTISADEVRA
+1016 GTISADEVRT

-1089 IFVTYDS
+1089 IFVAYDS

-1110 YVSIGSLGA
+1110 YVSIGSLGE

-1130 DLVYIVTTSANGAA
+1130 DLVYIVTTSADGAA

-1156 AEITPDPDAVYTR
+1156 SEITPDPDAVYTH
-1169 RLSGYKNDLIGLSA
+1169 RLSGYKNDLIGLLA

-1197 VYGYDGKLEELYGT
+1197 VYGYDGKLKELYGT

-1267 GESFETAADIMLFDI
+1267 GEGFEAAADIMLFDI

-1293 EILYIVTDSTI
+1293 GILYIVTDSTI

-1312 NATGYFPYE
+1312 NATGYFPYGE
-1321 K
+1321 

>member
-1 MLYNHVNPK
+1 M
-10 GDKQVTFTEYLKTA
+10 
-24 RDGDKNAYGML
+24 
-35 CNDSADGLY
+35 
-44 AIAYL
+44 
-49 TLNTSE
+49 
-55 DAEEAVRGAFSD
+55 
-67 GFSAINRI
+67 
-75 KDRGHLRAWLAREL
+75 
-89 TKHIV
+89 
-94 NRLKQYRA
+94 
-102 EGEPTPEDTDAR
+102 
-114 RIFSQ
+114 
-119 LSGLDRLVCS
+119 
-129 LSLTYGYDSHEISII
+129 
-144 TGLTEEAVARKLEIS
+144 
-159 DKKLGAQKAAVS
+159 
-171 RCIMGCKAPESLYT
+171 
-185 TEKPRLIPFNPP
+185 
-197 PYVTQTIDINNEATE
+197 
-212 TPSTAKKIEFSDIS
+212 
-226 EKPHPAQEQMSATTH
+226 
-241 ETPAETEISA
+241 
-251 ENKAEK
+251 
-257 IEFSD
+257 
-262 ISEKTQPVQEQANTT
+262 
-277 THETPAEAE
+277 
-286 IPTENKAEKIEFSDI
+286 
-301 SEKPQ
+301 
-306 SVWEQA
+306 
-312 SAETHETP
+312 
-320 AEAEIP
+320 
-326 TENKAEKIEFSDI
+326 
-339 SEKPQSPQE
+339 
-348 QTSAATH
+348 
-355 ETPADAEIP
+355 
-364 AENKAEKIEFSDIS
+364 
-378 EKPHP
+378 
-383 AQEQMSATTHETPA
+383 
-397 EAEIPAENKAQ
+397 
-408 SPQEQASAEKHSSPR
+408 
-423 EIDARMFIGIISA
+423 
-436 QHIKGGEFLQLM
+436 
-448 GNTRISNSAYREI
+448 
-461 EQNPNLTKERLITL
+461 
-475 LEELGLTTADYYKLL
+475 
-490 TAVKQRNGHIAHEND
+490 
-505 SDTRSFTPEESAEL
+505 
-519 QKKENETVRAAA
+519 
-531 QPVPT
+531 
-536 RANAEK
+536 
-542 SEKPE
+542 
-547 EVRPAKPRVIEPEDK
+547 
-562 PSESVPKE
+562 
-570 NADPLS
+570 
-576 VTTILGSLGK
+576 
-586 EPEEI
+586 
-591 LPAKPRVIEPE
+591 
-602 DKPSESVPKGNAD
+602 
-615 PLSVT
+615 
-620 TILGS
+620 
-625 LGKEPEEV
+625 
-633 RPAKPRVIEP
+633 
-643 EDKPSESVPKEN
+643 DKPSESVPKEN

-717 LTTEIDEPIMPDEP
+717 LTTEIDEPFMPDEP

-747 VENPLVTEINENEE
+747 VENPLVTEINENED

-772 DDNAYEAG
+772 DDNAYEPG
-780 INNGKIIFCAVCAV
+780 VNNGKIIFCAVCAV
-794 LLIAGSFGIRYAR
+794 LLIAGSFGIRYAQ

-856 LDEYYSGGA
+856 LDEYYSGRA

-874 IEIGD
+874 VEIGD

-932 ETERKGVTVE
+932 ETERKGVTVA

-980 EENALPTYEFN
+980 EENALPSYEFD

-1004 PENIA
+1004 PENVA
-1009 YNSFSVF
+1009 YNGFSVF

-1026 QAVLGGYDSYA
+1026 QAVFGGYDSYA

-1046 LIPDFNKTYAL
+1046 LIPDFNKTYAF

-1070 QESFDGECF
+1070 QESFNGECF
-1079 GKNCADSSGN
+1079 GKSCADNSGN
-1089 IFVTYDS
+1089 IFVAYDS

-1110 YVSIGSLGA
+1110 YVSIGSLGE

-1130 DLVYIVTTSANGAA
+1130 DLVYIVTTSADGAA

-1156 AEITPDPDAVYTR
+1156 AEITPDPDAVYTH
-1169 RLSGYKNDLIGLSA
+1169 RLSGYKNDLIGLLA

-1267 GESFETAADIMLFDI
+1267 GEGFEAAADIMLFDI

-1293 EILYIVTDSTI
+1293 GILYIVTDSTI

-1312 NATGYFPYE
+1312 NATGYFPYGE
-1321 K
+1321 

>member
-55 DAEEAVRGAFSD
+55 DAEEAVRSAFSD

-102 EGEPTPEDTDAR
+102 EGEPTPEDTDAH

-129 LSLTYGYDSHEISII
+129 LKLTYGYDSHEISII
-144 TGLTEEAVARKLEIS
+144 TGLPEDAVARKLENS

-197 PYVTQTIDINNEATE
+197 PYVTQTIDINNEAAE
-212 TPSTAKKIEFSDIS
+212 TPSTAKDIEFSDIS
-226 EKPHPAQEQMSATTH
+226 EKPQPAQEQMSAAAR
-241 ETPAETEISA
+241 ETPAETEIPA

-262 ISEKTQPVQEQANTT
+262 IAEKPQPPQEQANAATR
-277 THETPAEAE
+277 ETPAETE
-286 IPTENKAEKIEFSDI
+286 IPT
-301 SEKPQ
+301 
-306 SVWEQA
+306 
-312 SAETHETP
+312 
-320 AEAEIP
+320 
-326 TENKAEKIEFSDI
+326 
-339 SEKPQSPQE
+339 
-348 QTSAATH
+348 
-355 ETPADAEIP
+355 
-364 AENKAEKIEFSDIS
+364 ENKAEKIEFSDIS

-383 AQEQMSATTHETPA
+383 AQEQMSAATLETPA
-397 EAEIPAENKAQ
+397 EAEIPAENKAEKIEFSDISEKPQ
-408 SPQEQASAEKHSSPR
+408 PPQEQANAAALETPAETEIPTENKAKSPQEQASAEKHNAPR

-475 LEELGLTTADYYKLL
+475 LEESGLTTADYYKLL

-542 SEKPE
+542 AEKPE
-547 EVRPAKPRVIEPEDK
+547 EI
-562 PSESVPKE
+562 
-570 NADPLS
+570 
-576 VTTILGSLGK
+576 
-586 EPEEI
+586 
-591 LPAKPRVIEPE
+591 
-602 DKPSESVPKGNAD
+602 
-615 PLSVT
+615 
-620 TILGS
+620 
-625 LGKEPEEV
+625 
-633 RPAKPRVIEP
+633 
-643 EDKPSESVPKEN
+643 
-655 ADPLSVTTIL
+655 
-665 GSLGKEPEEVRPA
+665 RPA

-747 VENPLVTEINENEE
+747 VENPLVTEINENED

-772 DDNAYEAG
+772 DDNAYEPG
-780 INNGKIIFCAVCAV
+780 VNNGKIIFCAVCAV
-794 LLIAGSFGIRYAR
+794 LLIAGSFGIRYAQ
-807 TGSFIPT
+807 TGSFVPT

-856 LDEYYSGGA
+856 LDEYYSGRA

-874 IEIGD
+874 VEIGD

-920 KYVYAISETAQT
+920 KYVYALFETAQS
-932 ETERKGVTVE
+932 ETERKGVSVA

-968 TLTLFTSLNTFG
+968 TLTLFTLLNTFG
-980 EENALPTYEFN
+980 EENALPSYEFD

-1004 PENIA
+1004 PENVA
-1009 YNSFSVF
+1009 YNGFSVF

-1046 LIPDFNKTYAL
+1046 LIPDFNKTYTL

-1089 IFVTYDS
+1089 IFVAYDS

-1110 YVSIGSLGA
+1110 YVSIGSLGE

-1130 DLVYIVTTSANGAA
+1130 DLVYIVTTSADGAA

-1156 AEITPDPDAVYTR
+1156 SEITPDPDAVYTH
-1169 RLSGYKNDLIGLSA
+1169 RLSGYKNDLIGLLA

-1231 EKNSSLIAVG
+1231 EKNSLLIAVG

-1267 GESFETAADIMLFDI
+1267 GEGFEAAADIMLFDI

-1293 EILYIVTDSTI
+1293 GILYIVTDSTI

-1312 NATGYFPYE
+1312 NATGYFPYGE
-1321 K
+1321 

>member
-55 DAEEAVRGAFSD
+55 DAEEAVRSAFSD

-102 EGEPTPEDTDAR
+102 EGEPTPEDTDAH

-129 LSLTYGYDSHEISII
+129 LKLTYGYDSHEISII
-144 TGLTEEAVARKLEIS
+144 TGLPEEAVARKLENS

-197 PYVTQTIDINNEATE
+197 TYVTQTIDINNEAAE
-212 TPSTAKKIEFSDIS
+212 TPSTAKKIEFSDIA
-226 EKPHPAQEQMSATTH
+226 EKPQPAQEQMSAATL
-241 ETPAETEISA
+241 ETPAET
-251 ENKAEK
+251 
-257 IEFSD
+257 
-262 ISEKTQPVQEQANTT
+262 
-277 THETPAEAE
+277 E

-306 SVWEQA
+306 PPQDQA
-312 SAETHETP
+312 NAAARETP
-320 AEAEIP
+320 AEAEIPAENKAEKIEFSDISEKPQSVQEQANAAARETPAETEIP

-339 SEKPQSPQE
+339 SEKPQP
-348 QTSAATH
+348 
-355 ETPADAEIP
+355 P
-364 AENKAEKIEFSDIS
+364 
-378 EKPHP
+378 
-383 AQEQMSATTHETPA
+383 QEQMSA
-397 EAEIPAENKAQ
+397 
-408 SPQEQASAEKHSSPR
+408 EKHNAPR

-475 LEELGLTTADYYKLL
+475 LEESGLTTADYYKLL

-542 SEKPE
+542 AEKPE
-547 EVRPAKPRVIEPEDK
+547 EIRPAKPRVIEPVDK
-562 PSESVPKE
+562 PSE
-570 NADPLS
+570 
-576 VTTILGSLGK
+576 I
-586 EPEEI
+586 
-591 LPAKPRVIEPE
+591 
-602 DKPSESVPKGNAD
+602 
-615 PLSVT
+615 
-620 TILGS
+620 
-625 LGKEPEEV
+625 
-633 RPAKPRVIEP
+633 
-643 EDKPSESVPKEN
+643 VPKEN

-678 KPRVIEPEDK
+678 KPRVIKPVDK

-747 VENPLVTEINENEE
+747 VENPLVTEINENED
-761 REKYKSNEFFY
+761 REKYKSNEFFEFFY
-772 DDNAYEAG
+772 DDNAYEPG
-780 INNGKIIFCAVCAV
+780 VNNGKIIFCAVCAV
-794 LLIAGSFGIRYAR
+794 LLIAGSFGIRYAQ
-807 TGSFIPT
+807 TGSFVPT

-856 LDEYYSGGA
+856 LDEYYSGRA

-874 IEIGD
+874 VEIGD

-920 KYVYAISETAQT
+920 KYVYALSETAQS
-932 ETERKGVTVE
+932 ETERKGVSVA

-980 EENALPTYEFN
+980 EENALPSYEFD

-1004 PENIA
+1004 PENVA
-1009 YNSFSVF
+1009 YNGFSVF

-1046 LIPDFNKTYAL
+1046 LIPDFNKTYTL
-1057 KYRIIGLNAELQS
+1057 KYRIIGLNTELQS

-1089 IFVTYDS
+1089 IFVAYDS

-1110 YVSIGSLGA
+1110 YVSIGSLGE

-1130 DLVYIVTTSANGAA
+1130 DLVYIVTTSADGAA

-1156 AEITPDPDAVYTR
+1156 AEITPDPDAVYTH
-1169 RLSGYKNDLIGLSA
+1169 RLSGYKNDLIGLLA

-1267 GESFETAADIMLFDI
+1267 GEGFEAAADIMLFDI

-1293 EILYIVTDSTI
+1293 GILYIVTDSTI

-1312 NATGYFPYE
+1312 NATGYFPYGE
-1321 K
+1321 

>member
-55 DAEEAVRGAFSD
+55 DAEEAVRSAFSD

-102 EGEPTPEDTDAR
+102 EGEPAPEDTDAH

-129 LSLTYGYDSHEISII
+129 LKLTYGYDSHEISII
-144 TGLTEEAVARKLEIS
+144 TGLPEEAVARKLENS
-159 DKKLGAQKAAVS
+159 DKKLGAQEAAVS

-197 PYVTQTIDINNEATE
+197 PYVTQTIDINNEAAE

-226 EKPHPAQEQMSATTH
+226 EKPQPAQEQMSAVAR
-241 ETPAETEISA
+241 ETPAET
-251 ENKAEK
+251 K
-257 IEFSD
+257 
-262 ISEKTQPVQEQANTT
+262 
-277 THETPAEAE
+277 
-286 IPTENKAEKIEFSDI
+286 
-301 SEKPQ
+301 
-306 SVWEQA
+306 
-312 SAETHETP
+312 
-320 AEAEIP
+320 
-326 TENKAEKIEFSDI
+326 
-339 SEKPQSPQE
+339 
-348 QTSAATH
+348 
-355 ETPADAEIP
+355 IP

-383 AQEQMSATTHETPA
+383 AQEQMSAAARETPTETEIPTENKSEKIEFSDISEKPQPPQNQANAAALETPA
-397 EAEIPAENKAQ
+397 ETEIPTENKAEKIEFSDISEKPQ
-408 SPQEQASAEKHSSPR
+408 SVQKQMSAAALETPAETEIPTENKAKSTQEQASAEKHNAPR

-475 LEELGLTTADYYKLL
+475 LEESGLTTADYYKLL

-542 SEKPE
+542 AEKPE

-591 LPAKPRVIEPE
+591 
-602 DKPSESVPKGNAD
+602 
-615 PLSVT
+615 
-620 TILGS
+620 
-625 LGKEPEEV
+625 

-643 EDKPSESVPKEN
+643 VDKPSESVPKEN

-665 GSLGKEPEEVRPA
+665 GSLGKEPEEIRPA

-739 LAPPEPPR
+739 LAPPGPPR
-747 VENPLVTEINENEE
+747 VENPLVTEINENED

-772 DDNAYEAG
+772 DDNAYEPG
-780 INNGKIIFCAVCAV
+780 VNNGKIIFCAVCAV
-794 LLIAGSFGIRYAR
+794 LLIVGSFGIRYAQ
-807 TGSFIPT
+807 TGSFVPT

-856 LDEYYSGGA
+856 LDEYYSGRA

-874 IEIGD
+874 VEIGD

-920 KYVYAISETAQT
+920 KYVYALSETAQT
-932 ETERKGVTVE
+932 ETERKGVSVA

-968 TLTLFTSLNTFG
+968 TLTLFTLLNTFG
-980 EENALPTYEFN
+980 EENALPSYEFD

-1004 PENIA
+1004 PENVA
-1009 YNSFSVF
+1009 YNGFSVF

-1046 LIPDFNKTYAL
+1046 LIPDFNKTYTL

-1089 IFVTYDS
+1089 IFVAYDS

-1110 YVSIGSLGA
+1110 YVSIGSLGE

-1130 DLVYIVTTSANGAA
+1130 DLVYIVTTSADGAA

-1156 AEITPDPDAVYTR
+1156 AEITPDPDAVYTH
-1169 RLSGYKNDLIGLSA
+1169 RLSGYKNDLIGLLA

-1267 GESFETAADIMLFDI
+1267 GEGFEAAADIMLFDI

-1293 EILYIVTDSTI
+1293 GILYIVTDSTI

-1312 NATGYFPYE
+1312 YATGYFPYGE
-1321 K
+1321 

>member
-55 DAEEAVRGAFSD
+55 DAEEAVRSAFSD

-102 EGEPTPEDTDAR
+102 EGEPAPEDTDAH

-129 LSLTYGYDSHEISII
+129 LKLTYGYDSHEISII
-144 TGLTEEAVARKLEIS
+144 TGLPEEAVARKLENS

-197 PYVTQTIDINNEATE
+197 PYVTQTIDIDNEAAE
-212 TPSTAKKIEFSDIS
+212 TPSTAKKIEFSDISEKPQPPQEQANAAARETPAETEIPTENKAEKIEFSDIS
-226 EKPHPAQEQMSATTH
+226 EKPHPAQEQMSAAAL
-241 ETPAETEISA
+241 ETPAE
-251 ENKAEK
+251 
-257 IEFSD
+257 
-262 ISEKTQPVQEQANTT
+262 
-277 THETPAEAE
+277 
-286 IPTENKAEKIEFSDI
+286 
-301 SEKPQ
+301 
-306 SVWEQA
+306 
-312 SAETHETP
+312 
-320 AEAEIP
+320 
-326 TENKAEKIEFSDI
+326 
-339 SEKPQSPQE
+339 
-348 QTSAATH
+348 
-355 ETPADAEIP
+355 AEIP

-383 AQEQMSATTHETPA
+383 AQEQMSAATHETPA
-397 EAEIPAENKAQ
+397 EAEIPTENKAEKIEFSDISEKPQ
-408 SPQEQASAEKHSSPR
+408 PVQEQASAEKHSSPR

-475 LEELGLTTADYYKLL
+475 LEESGLTTADYYKLL

-547 EVRPAKPRVIEPEDK
+547 EI
-562 PSESVPKE
+562 
-570 NADPLS
+570 
-576 VTTILGSLGK
+576 
-586 EPEEI
+586 
-591 LPAKPRVIEPE
+591 
-602 DKPSESVPKGNAD
+602 
-615 PLSVT
+615 
-620 TILGS
+620 
-625 LGKEPEEV
+625 

-678 KPRVIEPEDK
+678 KPRVIEPVDK

-705 PYRPDFDASSIA
+705 PYHPDFDASSIA
-717 LTTEIDEPIMPDEP
+717 LTTEIDEPFMPDEP

-747 VENPLVTEINENEE
+747 AENPLVTEINENED

-772 DDNAYEAG
+772 DDNAYEPG
-780 INNGKIIFCAVCAV
+780 VNNGKIIFCAVCAV
-794 LLIAGSFGIRYAR
+794 LLIAGSFGIRYAQ

-824 ENSAEIDPSAI
+824 ENSTEIDPSAI

-874 IEIGD
+874 VEIGD

-932 ETERKGVTVE
+932 ETERKGVSVA

-980 EENALPTYEFN
+980 EENALPSYEFD

-1004 PENIA
+1004 PENVA
-1009 YNSFSVF
+1009 YNGFSVF

-1037 ITSRDSFTL
+1037 VTSRDSFTL

-1070 QESFDGECF
+1070 QESFNGECF
-1079 GKNCADSSGN
+1079 GKSCADSSGN

-1130 DLVYIVTTSANGAA
+1130 DLVYIVTTSADGAA
-1144 TLYCGDTSGSAL
+1144 TLYCGDASGSAL
-1156 AEITPDPDAVYTR
+1156 AEITPDPDAVYTH
-1169 RLSGYKNDLIGLSA
+1169 RLSGYKNDLIGLLA

-1231 EKNSSLIAVG
+1231 EKNSSLIAIG

-1267 GESFETAADIMLFDI
+1267 GEGFEAAADIMLFDI

-1293 EILYIVTDSTI
+1293 GILYIVTDSTI

-1312 NATGYFPYE
+1312 NATGYFPYGE
-1321 K
+1321 

>member
-55 DAEEAVRGAFSD
+55 DAEEAVRSAFSD

-102 EGEPTPEDTDAR
+102 EGEPTPEDTDAH

-129 LSLTYGYDSHEISII
+129 LKLTYGYDSHEISII
-144 TGLTEEAVARKLEIS
+144 TGLPEEAVARKLENS

-197 PYVTQTIDINNEATE
+197 PYVTQTIDINNEAAE
-212 TPSTAKKIEFSDIS
+212 TPSTAKDIEFSDIS
-226 EKPHPAQEQMSATTH
+226 EKPQPAQEQMSAAAR
-241 ETPAETEISA
+241 ETPAETEIPA

-262 ISEKTQPVQEQANTT
+262 IAEKPQPPQEQANAATR
-277 THETPAEAE
+277 ETPAETE
-286 IPTENKAEKIEFSDI
+286 IPT
-301 SEKPQ
+301 
-306 SVWEQA
+306 
-312 SAETHETP
+312 
-320 AEAEIP
+320 
-326 TENKAEKIEFSDI
+326 
-339 SEKPQSPQE
+339 
-348 QTSAATH
+348 
-355 ETPADAEIP
+355 
-364 AENKAEKIEFSDIS
+364 ENKAEKIEFSDIS

-383 AQEQMSATTHETPA
+383 AQEQMSAATLETPA
-397 EAEIPAENKAQ
+397 EAEIPAENKAEKIEFSDISEKPQ
-408 SPQEQASAEKHSSPR
+408 PPQEQANAAALETPAETEIPTENKAKSPQEQASAEKHNAPR

-475 LEELGLTTADYYKLL
+475 LEESGLTTADYYKLL

-542 SEKPE
+542 AEKPE
-547 EVRPAKPRVIEPEDK
+547 EIRPAKPRVIEPEDK
-562 PSESVPKE
+562 PSESVPK
-570 NADPLS
+570 
-576 VTTILGSLGK
+576 K
-586 EPEEI
+586 
-591 LPAKPRVIEPE
+591 
-602 DKPSESVPKGNAD
+602 NAD

-643 EDKPSESVPKEN
+643 EDKPNESVPKKN

-665 GSLGKEPEEVRPA
+665 GSLGKEPEEIRPA

-747 VENPLVTEINENEE
+747 VENPLVTEINENED

-772 DDNAYEAG
+772 DDNAYEPG
-780 INNGKIIFCAVCAV
+780 VNNGKIIFCAVCAV
-794 LLIAGSFGIRYAR
+794 LLIAGSFGIRYAQ
-807 TGSFIPT
+807 TGSFVPT

-856 LDEYYSGGA
+856 LDEYYSGRA

-874 IEIGD
+874 VEIGD

-920 KYVYAISETAQT
+920 KYVYALFETAQS
-932 ETERKGVTVE
+932 ETERKGVSVA

-968 TLTLFTSLNTFG
+968 TLTLFTLLNTFG
-980 EENALPTYEFN
+980 EENALPSYEFD

-1004 PENIA
+1004 PENVA
-1009 YNSFSVF
+1009 YNGFSVF

-1046 LIPDFNKTYAL
+1046 LIPDFNKTYTL

-1089 IFVTYDS
+1089 IFVAYDS

-1110 YVSIGSLGA
+1110 YVSIGSLGE

-1130 DLVYIVTTSANGAA
+1130 DLVYIVTTSADGAA

-1156 AEITPDPDAVYTR
+1156 SEITPDPDAVYTH
-1169 RLSGYKNDLIGLSA
+1169 RLSGYKNDLIGLLA

-1231 EKNSSLIAVG
+1231 EKNSLLIAVG

-1267 GESFETAADIMLFDI
+1267 GEGFEAAADIMLFDI

-1293 EILYIVTDSTI
+1293 GILYIVTDSTI

-1312 NATGYFPYE
+1312 NATGYFPYGE
-1321 K
+1321 

>member
-55 DAEEAVRGAFSD
+55 DAEEAVRSAFSD

-102 EGEPTPEDTDAR
+102 EGEPAPEDTDAH

-129 LSLTYGYDSHEISII
+129 LKLTYGYDSHEISII
-144 TGLTEEAVARKLEIS
+144 TGLPEEAVARKLENS

-197 PYVTQTIDINNEATE
+197 PYVTQTIDIDNEAAE

-226 EKPHPAQEQMSATTH
+226 EKPQPAQEQMSA
-241 ETPAETEISA
+241 AA
-251 ENKAEK
+251 R
-257 IEFSD
+257 
-262 ISEKTQPVQEQANTT
+262 
-277 THETPAEAE
+277 ETPAEAE
-286 IPTENKAEKIEFSDI
+286 ITAENKAEKIEFSDI

-306 SVWEQA
+306 PPQEQA
-312 SAETHETP
+312 NAAALETP
-320 AEAEIP
+320 AE
-326 TENKAEKIEFSDI
+326 T
-339 SEKPQSPQE
+339 
-348 QTSAATH
+348 
-355 ETPADAEIP
+355 EIP

-383 AQEQMSATTHETPA
+383 AQEQMSAAALKTPAETEIPTENKAKKIEFLDISEKPQPPQDQANAAARETPA
-397 EAEIPAENKAQ
+397 ETEIPTENKAEKIEFSDISEKPQ
-408 SPQEQASAEKHSSPR
+408 PPQEQASAEKHNAPR

-475 LEELGLTTADYYKLL
+475 LEESGLTTADYYKLL

-519 QKKENETVRAAA
+519 QKKENETVHAAA

-547 EVRPAKPRVIEPEDK
+547 EIRPAKPRVIEPEDK

-586 EPEEI
+586 EPEE
-591 LPAKPRVIEPE
+591 
-602 DKPSESVPKGNAD
+602 
-615 PLSVT
+615 
-620 TILGS
+620 
-625 LGKEPEEV
+625 V

-643 EDKPSESVPKEN
+643 VDKPSESVPKEN

-747 VENPLVTEINENEE
+747 VENPLVTEINENED

-772 DDNAYEAG
+772 DDNAYEPG
-780 INNGKIIFCAVCAV
+780 VNNGKIIFCAVCAV
-794 LLIAGSFGIRYAR
+794 LLIAGSFGIRYAQ
-807 TGSFIPT
+807 TGSFVPT

-856 LDEYYSGGA
+856 LDEYYSGRA

-874 IEIGD
+874 VEIGD

-920 KYVYAISETAQT
+920 KYVYVLSETTQS
-932 ETERKGVTVE
+932 ETERKGVSVA

-968 TLTLFTSLNTFG
+968 TLTLFTLLNTFG
-980 EENALPTYEFN
+980 EENALPSYEFD

-1004 PENIA
+1004 PENVA
-1009 YNSFSVF
+1009 YNGFSVF

-1037 ITSRDSFTL
+1037 VTSRDSFTL

-1070 QESFDGECF
+1070 QESFNGECF
-1079 GKNCADSSGN
+1079 GKSCADSSGN
-1089 IFVTYDS
+1089 IFVAYDS

-1110 YVSIGSLGA
+1110 YVSIGSLGE

-1130 DLVYIVTTSANGAA
+1130 GLVYIVTTSADGAA

-1156 AEITPDPDAVYTR
+1156 AEITPDPDAVYTH
-1169 RLSGYKNDLIGLSA
+1169 RLSGYKNDLIGLLA

-1267 GESFETAADIMLFDI
+1267 GEGFESAADIMLFDI

-1293 EILYIVTDSTI
+1293 GILYIVTDSTI

-1312 NATGYFPYE
+1312 NATGYFPYGE
-1321 K
+1321 

>member
-1 MLYNHVNPK
+1 M
-10 GDKQVTFTEYLKTA
+10 TFTEYLKTA

-67 GFSAINRI
+67 GFLAINRI

-102 EGEPTPEDTDAR
+102 EGEPTPEDTDAH

-197 PYVTQTIDINNEATE
+197 PYVTQTIDINSEATE
-212 TPSTAKKIEFSDIS
+212 TPPSAKKIEFSDIS
-226 EKPHPAQEQMSATTH
+226 EKP
-241 ETPAETEISA
+241 
-251 ENKAEK
+251 
-257 IEFSD
+257 
-262 ISEKTQPVQEQANTT
+262 QPVQEQASI
-277 THETPAEAE
+277 ETPAEAE

-306 SVWEQA
+306 PV
-312 SAETHETP
+312 
-320 AEAEIP
+320 
-326 TENKAEKIEFSDI
+326 
-339 SEKPQSPQE
+339 QE
-348 QTSAATH
+348 QTST
-355 ETPADAEIP
+355 
-364 AENKAEKIEFSDIS
+364 
-378 EKPHP
+378 
-383 AQEQMSATTHETPA
+383 
-397 EAEIPAENKAQ
+397 
-408 SPQEQASAEKHSSPR
+408 EKHSAPR

-475 LEELGLTTADYYKLL
+475 LEESGLTTADYYKLL

-547 EVRPAKPRVIEPEDK
+547 EIHPAKPRVIEP
-562 PSESVPKE
+562 V
-570 NADPLS
+570 
-576 VTTILGSLGK
+576 
-586 EPEEI
+586 
-591 LPAKPRVIEPE
+591 
-602 DKPSESVPKGNAD
+602 
-615 PLSVT
+615 
-620 TILGS
+620 
-625 LGKEPEEV
+625 
-633 RPAKPRVIEP
+633 
-643 EDKPSESVPKEN
+643 DKPSESVPKEN

-678 KPRVIEPEDK
+678 KPRVIEPVDK

-693 PEKKAAEEPPEQ
+693 PEKEAAEEPPEQ

-739 LAPPEPPR
+739 LTPPEPPR
-747 VENPLVTEINENEE
+747 VENPLVTEINENED

-772 DDNAYEAG
+772 DDNAYEPG
-780 INNGKIIFCAVCAV
+780 VNNGKIIFCAVCAV
-794 LLIAGSFGIRYAR
+794 LLIAGSFGIRYAQ

-856 LDEYYSGGA
+856 LDEYYSGRA

-874 IEIGD
+874 VEIGD

-932 ETERKGVTVE
+932 ETERKGVSVA
-942 IYDEKLNLLNTY
+942 IYDGKLNLLNTY

-980 EENALPTYEFN
+980 EENALPSYEFN

-1004 PENIA
+1004 PENVA
-1009 YNSFSVF
+1009 YNGFSVF

-1037 ITSRDSFTL
+1037 VTSRDSFTL

-1070 QESFDGECF
+1070 QESFNGECF
-1079 GKNCADSSGN
+1079 GKSCADSSGN
-1089 IFVTYDS
+1089 IFVAYDS

-1130 DLVYIVTTSANGAA
+1130 DLVYIVTTSADGAA

-1156 AEITPDPDAVYTR
+1156 AEITPDPDAVYTH
-1169 RLSGYKNDLIGLSA
+1169 RLSGYKNDLIGLLA

-1293 EILYIVTDSTI
+1293 GILYIVTDSTI

-1312 NATGYFPYE
+1312 NATGYFPYGE
-1321 K
+1321 

>member
-55 DAEEAVRGAFSD
+55 DAEEAVRSAFSD

-102 EGEPTPEDTDAR
+102 EGEPAPEDTDAH

-129 LSLTYGYDSHEISII
+129 LKLTYGYDSHEISII
-144 TGLTEEAVARKLEIS
+144 TGLPEEAVARKLENS

-197 PYVTQTIDINNEATE
+197 PYVTQTIDIDNEAAE

-226 EKPHPAQEQMSATTH
+226 EKPHPAQEQMSAAAL
-241 ETPAETEISA
+241 ETPAET
-251 ENKAEK
+251 
-257 IEFSD
+257 
-262 ISEKTQPVQEQANTT
+262 
-277 THETPAEAE
+277 
-286 IPTENKAEKIEFSDI
+286 
-301 SEKPQ
+301 
-306 SVWEQA
+306 
-312 SAETHETP
+312 
-320 AEAEIP
+320 
-326 TENKAEKIEFSDI
+326 
-339 SEKPQSPQE
+339 
-348 QTSAATH
+348 
-355 ETPADAEIP
+355 EIP

-378 EKPHP
+378 DKPQP
-383 AQEQMSATTHETPA
+383 PQEQMSAAARETPTETEIPTENKAKKIEFSDISEKPQPAQKQMSAAALKTPA
-397 EAEIPAENKAQ
+397 ETEIPTENKTEKIEFSDISEKPQ
-408 SPQEQASAEKHSSPR
+408 PVQEQASAEKHSAPR

-475 LEELGLTTADYYKLL
+475 LEESGLTTADYYKLL

-542 SEKPE
+542 AEKPE
-547 EVRPAKPRVIEPEDK
+547 EI
-562 PSESVPKE
+562 
-570 NADPLS
+570 
-576 VTTILGSLGK
+576 
-586 EPEEI
+586 
-591 LPAKPRVIEPE
+591 
-602 DKPSESVPKGNAD
+602 
-615 PLSVT
+615 
-620 TILGS
+620 
-625 LGKEPEEV
+625 
-633 RPAKPRVIEP
+633 
-643 EDKPSESVPKEN
+643 
-655 ADPLSVTTIL
+655 
-665 GSLGKEPEEVRPA
+665 RPA

-693 PEKKAAEEPPEQ
+693 PEKKAAEEPTEQ

-747 VENPLVTEINENEE
+747 VENPLVTEINENED

-772 DDNAYEAG
+772 DDNAYEPG
-780 INNGKIIFCAVCAV
+780 VNNGKIIFCAGCAV
-794 LLIAGSFGIRYAR
+794 LLIAGSFGIRYAQ

-835 VTDDDVKA
+835 VTNDDVKA

-856 LDEYYSGGA
+856 LDEYYSGRA

-874 IEIGD
+874 VEIGD

-932 ETERKGVTVE
+932 ETERKGVSVA

-980 EENALPTYEFN
+980 EENALPSYEFN

-1004 PENIA
+1004 PENVA
-1009 YNSFSVF
+1009 YNGFSVF

-1037 ITSRDSFTL
+1037 VTSRDSFTL

-1070 QESFDGECF
+1070 QESFNGECF
-1079 GKNCADSSGN
+1079 GKSCADSSGN
-1089 IFVTYDS
+1089 IFVAYDS

-1110 YVSIGSLGA
+1110 YVSIGSLGE

-1130 DLVYIVTTSANGAA
+1130 GLVYIVTTSADGAA

-1156 AEITPDPDAVYTR
+1156 AEITPDPDAVYTH
-1169 RLSGYKNDLIGLSA
+1169 RLSGYKNDLIGLLA

-1267 GESFETAADIMLFDI
+1267 GEGFEAAADIMLFDI

-1293 EILYIVTDSTI
+1293 GILYIVTDSTI

-1312 NATGYFPYE
+1312 NATGYFPYGE
-1321 K
+1321 

>member
-55 DAEEAVRGAFSD
+55 DAEEAVRSAFSD

-94 NRLKQYRA
+94 NRLKQYRT
-102 EGEPTPEDTDAR
+102 EGEPAPEDTDAH

-129 LSLTYGYDSHEISII
+129 LKLTYGYDSHEISII
-144 TGLTEEAVARKLEIS
+144 TGLPEEAVARKLENS

-197 PYVTQTIDINNEATE
+197 PYVTQTIDINNEAAE

-226 EKPHPAQEQMSATTH
+226 EKPHPAQEQMSAAAL
-241 ETPAETEISA
+241 ETPAETEI
-251 ENKAEK
+251 
-257 IEFSD
+257 
-262 ISEKTQPVQEQANTT
+262 
-277 THETPAEAE
+277 
-286 IPTENKAEKIEFSDI
+286 PTENKA
-301 SEKPQ
+301 KP
-306 SVWEQA
+306 
-312 SAETHETP
+312 
-320 AEAEIP
+320 
-326 TENKAEKIEFSDI
+326 
-339 SEKPQSPQE
+339 
-348 QTSAATH
+348 
-355 ETPADAEIP
+355 
-364 AENKAEKIEFSDIS
+364 
-378 EKPHP
+378 
-383 AQEQMSATTHETPA
+383 
-397 EAEIPAENKAQ
+397 
-408 SPQEQASAEKHSSPR
+408 PQEQASAEKHNAPR

-475 LEELGLTTADYYKLL
+475 LEESGLTTADYYKLL

-531 QPVPT
+531 RPVPT

-542 SEKPE
+542 AEKPE
-547 EVRPAKPRVIEPEDK
+547 EIRPAKPRGIEP
-562 PSESVPKE
+562 V
-570 NADPLS
+570 
-576 VTTILGSLGK
+576 
-586 EPEEI
+586 
-591 LPAKPRVIEPE
+591 
-602 DKPSESVPKGNAD
+602 
-615 PLSVT
+615 
-620 TILGS
+620 
-625 LGKEPEEV
+625 
-633 RPAKPRVIEP
+633 
-643 EDKPSESVPKEN
+643 DKPSESVPKEN

-678 KPRVIEPEDK
+678 KPRGIEPVDK

-705 PYRPDFDASSIA
+705 PYHPDFDASSIA

-747 VENPLVTEINENEE
+747 VENPLVTEINENED

-772 DDNAYEAG
+772 DDNAYEPG
-780 INNGKIIFCAVCAV
+780 VNNGKIIFCAVCAV
-794 LLIAGSFGIRYAR
+794 LLIAGSFGIRYAQ
-807 TGSFIPT
+807 TGSFVPT

-856 LDEYYSGGA
+856 LDEYYSGRA

-874 IEIGD
+874 VEIGD

-920 KYVYAISETAQT
+920 KYVYALFETAQT
-932 ETERKGVTVE
+932 ETERKGVSVA

-980 EENALPTYEFN
+980 EENALPSYEFD

-1004 PENIA
+1004 PENVA
-1009 YNSFSVF
+1009 YNGFSVF

-1089 IFVTYDS
+1089 IFVAYDS

-1110 YVSIGSLGA
+1110 YVSIGSLGE

-1130 DLVYIVTTSANGAA
+1130 DLVYIVTTSADGAA

-1156 AEITPDPDAVYTR
+1156 AEITPDPDAVYTH
-1169 RLSGYKNDLIGLSA
+1169 RLSGYKNDLIGLLA

-1197 VYGYDGKLEELYGT
+1197 VYGYAGKLEELYGT

-1267 GESFETAADIMLFDI
+1267 GEGFEAAADIMLFDI

-1293 EILYIVTDSTI
+1293 GILYIVTDSTI

-1312 NATGYFPYE
+1312 NATGYFPYGE
-1321 K
+1321 

>member
-55 DAEEAVRGAFSD
+55 DAEEAVRSAFSD

-102 EGEPTPEDTDAR
+102 EGEPAPEDTDAH

-129 LSLTYGYDSHEISII
+129 LKLTYGYDSHEISII
-144 TGLTEEAVARKLEIS
+144 TGLPEEAVARKLENS

-197 PYVTQTIDINNEATE
+197 PYVTQTIDINNEAAE
-212 TPSTAKKIEFSDIS
+212 TPSTAKDIEFSDIS
-226 EKPHPAQEQMSATTH
+226 EKPQPAQEQMSAAAR
-241 ETPAETEISA
+241 ETPAETEI
-251 ENKAEK
+251 
-257 IEFSD
+257 
-262 ISEKTQPVQEQANTT
+262 
-277 THETPAEAE
+277 
-286 IPTENKAEKIEFSDI
+286 PTENKSEKIEFSDI

-306 SVWEQA
+306 PPQEQM
-312 SAETHETP
+312 SAAARETP
-320 AEAEIP
+320 TETEIP
-326 TENKAEKIEFSDI
+326 TENKSEKIEFSDI
-339 SEKPQSPQE
+339 SEKPQPAQE
-348 QTSAATH
+348 QMSAATL
-355 ETPADAEIP
+355 ETPAEAEIP

-378 EKPHP
+378 EKPQP
-383 AQEQMSATTHETPA
+383 PQEQANAAALETPA
-397 EAEIPAENKAQ
+397 ETEIPTENKAKA
-408 SPQEQASAEKHSSPR
+408 PQEQASAEKHNAPR

-475 LEELGLTTADYYKLL
+475 LEESGLTTADYYKLL

-531 QPVPT
+531 RPVPT

-542 SEKPE
+542 AEKPEEIRPAKPRVIEPVDKPSESVPKENADPLSVTTILGSLGKEPE
-547 EVRPAKPRVIEPEDK
+547 EVRPAKPRVIEPVDK

-591 LPAKPRVIEPE
+591 
-602 DKPSESVPKGNAD
+602 
-615 PLSVT
+615 
-620 TILGS
+620 
-625 LGKEPEEV
+625 

-747 VENPLVTEINENEE
+747 VENPLVTEINENED

-772 DDNAYEAG
+772 DDNAYEPG
-780 INNGKIIFCAVCAV
+780 VNNGKIIFCAVCAV
-794 LLIAGSFGIRYAR
+794 LLIAGSFGIRYAQ
-807 TGSFIPT
+807 TGSFVPT

-856 LDEYYSGGA
+856 LDEYYSGRA

-874 IEIGD
+874 VEIGD

-920 KYVYAISETAQT
+920 KYVYALSETAQS
-932 ETERKGVTVE
+932 ETERKGVSVA

-980 EENALPTYEFN
+980 EENALPSYEFD

-1004 PENIA
+1004 PENVA
-1009 YNSFSVF
+1009 YNGFSVF
-1016 GTISADEVRA
+1016 GTISADEVRT

-1089 IFVTYDS
+1089 IFVAYDS

-1110 YVSIGSLGA
+1110 YVSIGSLGE

-1130 DLVYIVTTSANGAA
+1130 DLVYIVTTSADGAA

-1156 AEITPDPDAVYTR
+1156 SEITPDPDAVYTH
-1169 RLSGYKNDLIGLSA
+1169 RLSGYKNDLIGLLA

-1197 VYGYDGKLEELYGT
+1197 VYGYDGKLKELYGT

-1267 GESFETAADIMLFDI
+1267 GEGFEAAADIMLFDI

-1293 EILYIVTDSTI
+1293 GILYIVTDSTI

-1312 NATGYFPYE
+1312 NATGYFPYGE
-1321 K
+1321 